1 MTASLRRLGAL
12 TGVACL
18 LATACTTI
26 VDSPPPLSLSLEV
39 DRTTA
44 LTGQEFEFTYDA
56 EGGNLVGLAL
66 DFGDGAVDSI
76 PLFGARTAAGF
87 RSHTYG
93 APGTFMV
100 TAVLTAPPQG
110 SRTASVSVT
119 VSDPPDQ
126 GS

>member
-1 MTASLRRLGAL
+1 MTASPRRLGSL
-12 TGVACL
+12 IGVASL
-18 LATACTTI
+18 LITACTTI

-44 LTGQEFEFTYDA
+44 LVGQEFEFTYDA

-87 RSHTYG
+87 RSRGYG
-93 APGTFMV
+93 APGTFVV
-100 TAVLTAPPQG
+100 TAELTAPPQG

-119 VSDPPDQ
+119 VSEPPDE